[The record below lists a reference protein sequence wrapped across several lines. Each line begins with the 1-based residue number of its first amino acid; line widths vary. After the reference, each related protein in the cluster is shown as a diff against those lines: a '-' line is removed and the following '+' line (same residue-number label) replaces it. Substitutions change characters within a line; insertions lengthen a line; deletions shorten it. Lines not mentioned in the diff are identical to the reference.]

1 MSFFGKNIKKIR
13 SVQNLSQQAFSK
25 IFDLKRATL
34 GAYEEQRSEPK
45 IETII
50 KIANYFSIS
59 IDDLLTNELTVNEL
73 LKFKAD
79 FTTNTAKLP
88 NNVFPTIGCVTA
100 ALIPEYPSSF
110 QDEAFLRSLPKLQLP
125 VSQPEISLAFEVPN
139 LEMTHLDRGFY
150 PKDIIIG
157 RKIARKD
164 YKNLDKGC
172 YCVLVTDESLIFR
185 RTFFSSDQ
193 VVLKTDHKNI
203 ADISMPIT
211 SIKELWNI
219 RHVFCN
225 QIPDFTDMIEGRL
238 TLMHQEIQKL
248 HEMMR

>member
-13 SVQNLSQQAFSK
+13 SVQNLSQQDFSK

-79 FTTNTAKLP
+79 FTTNTAKVP
-88 NNVFPTIGCVTA
+88 KNVFPIISCVTA
-100 ALIPEYPSSF
+100 ALVPEYPSSF
-110 QDEAFLRSLPKLQLP
+110 QDDGFMKSLPKLQLP
-125 VSQPEISLAFEVPN
+125 VSHPEVSLAFEVQN

-150 PKDIIIG
+150 PKDVIIG
-157 RKIARKD
+157 CKVAQKD
-164 YKNLDKGC
+164 FKNLDKGS
-172 YCVLVTDESLIFR
+172 YCVLVTDENLIFR
-185 RTFFSSDQ
+185 RSFFSSHQ
-193 VVLKTDHKNI
+193 VTLKTEHKNI
-203 ADISMPIT
+203 EDITMPIS
-211 SIKELWNI
+211 SIKQLWHI

-238 TLMHQEIQKL
+238 TLMHQDIQKL
-248 HEMMR
+248 HEIMR